1 MPKMFRKIQYNAP
14 VTLTFTL
21 LALASLLLGIVTKNV
36 STKLF
41 FSSFR
46 TSFIDPMQ
54 YIRMFSYVLGHINWT
69 HFYGNFLII
78 LMLGPMLEEKYG
90 SKALIKMILL
100 TALITGLI
108 HIILSNSMLIGASGI
123 VYMFIILSSFTN
135 AERGRI
141 PLTLIILFGIFV
153 GKEIYSGAFSQDNI
167 SQLAHILGG
176 ICGAL
181 FGFRMKH

>member
-1 MPKMFRKIQYNAP
+1 MFKKLKKIHYNAP

-21 LALASLLLGIVTKNV
+21 LALGSLILGMLTNNK
-36 STKLF
+36 STELF
-41 FSSFR
+41 FANYR
-46 TSFIDPMQ
+46 TSFLDPMQ
-54 YIRMFSYVLGHINWT
+54 YLRLFTYILGHANWE

-90 SKALIKMILL
+90 SKVLIKLILI

-108 HIILSNSMLIGASGI
+108 HTIFSNTMLMGASGI

-141 PLTLIILFGIFV
+141 PLTLIILFIIFV
-153 GKEIYSGAFSQDNI
+153 GKEAYSGAFSNDNI

-176 ICGAL
+176 ICGAM